1 METNTKKTML
11 SIRQMAIIALM
22 TALTCILAP
31 MSVPIGAV
39 PISLTNFVVYL
50 AVYLLGAKLGT
61 VSYCIYLLI
70 GLCGL
75 PVFSAY
81 SGGPSKLLGPTGGY
95 LIGFI
100 LMAALSGIF
109 IEKSHAK
116 AGLSILGMGIGTAAA
131 YLFGTVWFLIQA
143 KCSLW
148 YALTVCVFPFLI
160 GDGIKILI
168 AAKIGPMIRRTLQT
182 ANLLEQS

>member
-1 METNTKKTML
+1 VHRSCVSSVDNIFFHLQKSYYKKCNVNNLQIIMKLYEVFNML
-11 SIRQMAIIALM
+11 LV
-22 TALTCILAP
+22 L
-31 MSVPIGAV
+31 
-39 PISLTNFVVYL
+39 F
-50 AVYLLGAKLGT
+50 
-61 VSYCIYLLI
+61 
-70 GLCGL
+70 
-75 PVFSAY
+75 
-81 SGGPSKLLGPTGGY
+81 
-95 LIGFI
+95 
-100 LMAALSGIF
+100 F

-131 YLFGTVWFLIQA
+131 YLFGTVWFLFQA

>member
-81 SGGPSKLLGPTGGY
+81 SGGPAKLLGPTGGY

-131 YLFGTVWFLIQA
+131 YLFGTVWFLFQA

>member
-61 VSYCIYLLI
+61 VSYCIYLLCWAVWAS
-70 GLCGL
+70 G
-75 PVFSAY
+75 VFRIFRR
-81 SGGPSKLLGPTGGY
+81 TGKTSW
-95 LIGFI
+95 
-100 LMAALSGIF
+100 ANRGIF
-109 IEKSHAK
+109 NRI
-116 AGLSILGMGIGTAAA
+116 
-131 YLFGTVWFLIQA
+131 YF
-143 KCSLW
+143 
-148 YALTVCVFPFLI
+148 
-160 GDGIKILI
+160 DG
-168 AAKIGPMIRRTLQT
+168 GSFRHFY
-182 ANLLEQS
+182 

>member
-81 SGGPSKLLGPTGGY
+81 SGGQ
-95 LIGFI
+95 IGR
-100 LMAALSGIF
+100 A
-109 IEKSHAK
+109 H
-116 AGLSILGMGIGTAAA
+116 
-131 YLFGTVWFLIQA
+131 V
-143 KCSLW
+143 
-148 YALTVCVFPFLI
+148 
-160 GDGIKILI
+160 
-168 AAKIGPMIRRTLQT
+168 
-182 ANLLEQS
+182 